1 MHRFNRNT
9 SFPQVRLHTK
19 HSINLVVNVDIVYQ
33 VSLSIPEISGNMK
46 TDGLSCMADK

>member
-9 SFPQVRLHTK
+9 SFPQVRLRTK
-19 HSINLVVNVDIVYQ
+19 HSLNLAVNVDIVYQ